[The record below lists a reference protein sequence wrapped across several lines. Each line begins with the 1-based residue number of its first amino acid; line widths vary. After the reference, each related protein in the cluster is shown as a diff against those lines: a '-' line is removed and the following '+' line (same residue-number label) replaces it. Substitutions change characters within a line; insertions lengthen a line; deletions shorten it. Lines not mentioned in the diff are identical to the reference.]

1 MGPHFP
7 FFRALSDLSDP
18 KKRVEIVSACVRP
31 AVAQKIVFTPAP
43 GGPKNV
49 KKWLSQQRCQL
60 SFDLV
65 ASKVAVEV
73 EKEGVKQWVECSG
86 SRQVSKLR
94 VQLYLCQLSHYLEQ
108 GFSALGQ
115 LPLGHARVVIHLG
128 ECGPCCCPWHMK
140 QGSMSDNVQR
150 SREFKRLK
158 GSNSQHI
165 HYA

>member
-1 MGPHFP
+1 MGQHFP

-31 AVAQKIVFTPAP
+31 AVALKIVFTPAP

-49 KKWLSQQRCQL
+49 KKGLPQHRCQL

-94 VQLYLCQLSHYLEQ
+94 V
-108 GFSALGQ
+108 
-115 LPLGHARVVIHLG
+115 
-128 ECGPCCCPWHMK
+128 
-140 QGSMSDNVQR
+140 
-150 SREFKRLK
+150 
-158 GSNSQHI
+158 
-165 HYA
+165 